1 MSELSIHEL
10 EAQHGEVLPE
20 REALGTFTKTVTI
33 VHGIHQNTH
42 AVALTFGGNHSSS
55 SADAVSSVVVS

>member
-20 REALGTFTKTVTI
+20 REALSRITVINGGHNHVRAT
-33 VHGIHQNTH
+33 NF
-42 AVALTFGGNHSSS
+42 AVALASRGG
-55 SADAVSSVVVS
+55 DAHATATQTVITG

>member
-20 REALGTFTKTVTI
+20 REALSHVVVI
-33 VHGIHQNTH
+33 N
-42 AVALTFGGNHSSS
+42 GGHNHVR
-55 SADAVSSVVVS
+55 AIDFAKAVSVGKDSEATATATQTIIVG

>member
-20 REALGTFTKTVTI
+20 REALGSVFGFYNGGHNN
-33 VHGIHQNTH
+33 VHATNV
-42 AVALTFGGNHSSS
+42 AVANSYGHGTSTATASQS
-55 SADAVSSVVVS
+55 ITVA

>member
-1 MSELSIHEL
+1 MSELSISEL

-33 VHGIHQNTH
+33 VHGIHQNDL
-42 AVALTFGGNHSSS
+42 AVALTFGGGHST
-55 SADAVSSVVVS
+55 ADASASSTVDVS

>member
-20 REALGTFTKTVTI
+20 REALSTVTI
-33 VHGIHQNTH
+33 GSHNGHNRIH
-42 AVALTFGGNHSSS
+42 AVNVATALANHGGH
-55 SADAVSSVVVS
+55 ADADASQTIIIG